1 MTGKNSCHFESGLS
15 RSLPRLPRV
24 RGLREEIPRIAQIDL
39 TTRNNL
45 KIEGLARVIANLSKE
60 ELKILEARLSK
71 KNDVLKRR
79 LNDVKNKK
87 VKLQLKSVI

>member
-1 MTGKNSCHFESGLS
+1 ME
-15 RSLPRLPRV
+15 
-24 RGLREEIPRIAQIDL
+24 L
-39 TTRNNL
+39 TTKNNL
-45 KIEGLARVIANLSKE
+45 KIDGLARVIANLSKE

-87 VKLQLKSVI
+87 VKLLSREQVFSNL

>member
-1 MTGKNSCHFESGLS
+1 ME
-15 RSLPRLPRV
+15 
-24 RGLREEIPRIAQIDL
+24 L
-39 TTRNNL
+39 TTKNNL